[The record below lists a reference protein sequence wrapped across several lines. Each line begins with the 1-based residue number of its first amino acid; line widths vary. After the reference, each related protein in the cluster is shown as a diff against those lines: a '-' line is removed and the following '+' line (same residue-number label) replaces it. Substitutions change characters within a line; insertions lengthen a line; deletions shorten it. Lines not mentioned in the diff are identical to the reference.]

1 MQTANYQILRAIEKS
16 PYSQY
21 ITVPKSA
28 LQNYIYSMKLGLQNA
43 MNTNAI
49 NANAI
54 NVMTNL
60 CNIYNAAFGDGSANI
75 LQLYYALFCNKL
87 QSNAL
92 QRNKIQSNELISSL
106 NNYNAISNVI
116 NYLRDIIRFLYS
128 GNYINGEVYNFF
140 INVFLQNIITLVGTM
155 NESNFSIGSLSY
167 YINGDY
173 TNCISSGNNPYAC
186 NYYMEGYKLL
196 EKKENTSIIPIST
209 KRRNFANSTN
219 EYIMPSTMAANLR
232 MRDPEDQ
239 YKLCINTAFM
249 NNSSEA
255 DCNQYLYLNLNI

>member
-1 MQTANYQILRAIEKS
+1 MQNGNNSYQILREIEKT
-16 PYSQY
+16 PYAQY

-28 LQNYIYSMKLGLQNA
+28 LQNYMYSMKLGLQNT
-43 MNTNAI
+43 M

-54 NVMTNL
+54 NIMTNL
-60 CNIYNAAFGDGSANI
+60 CNIYNAAFGDGSANM

-92 QRNKIQSNELISSL
+92 QSNKIQSNELISSL
-106 NNYNAISNVI
+106 NNYNAMLNFI
-116 NYLRDIIRFLYS
+116 NYLRDIIGFLYS

-196 EKKENTSIIPIST
+196 ENNKTNTSIIPMST
-209 KRRNFANSTN
+209 KRRNFTN
-219 EYIMPSTMAANLR
+219 ATNAYIMPSTMAANLR

-239 YKLCINTAFM
+239 YKLCINTAFA
-249 NNSSEA
+249 NNSSEV
-255 DCNQYLYLNLNI
+255 DCNQYLYLNM

>member
-1 MQTANYQILRAIEKS
+1 MQTANYQILREIEKT

-28 LQNYIYSMKLGLQNA
+28 LQSYIYSMNLGLQNA
-43 MNTNAI
+43 SANASTNAI
-49 NANAI
+49 NL
-54 NVMTNL
+54 MTNL
-60 CNIYNAAFGDGSANI
+60 CSIYNAAFVDGTANM
-75 LQLYYALFCNKL
+75 LQLYYTIVL
-87 QSNAL
+87 QSNKL
-92 QRNKIQSNELISSL
+92 RNNTMQSNELISSL

-140 INVFLQNIITLVGTM
+140 INVFLQNIITLVNTM
-155 NESNFSIGSLSY
+155 NEANFSIGSLSY

-173 TNCISSGNNPYAC
+173 TNCISSGNTEYAC

-196 EKKENTSIIPIST
+196 ENNKANTPVIPMST
-209 KRRNFANSTN
+209 KRHNSTKSTN
-219 EYIMPSTMAANLR
+219 AYIMPSTMAANLR

-239 YKLCINTAFM
+239 YKLCINTAFA
-249 NNSSEA
+249 NNSSEV
-255 DCNQYLYLNLNI
+255 DCNQYLYLNI